1 MHKSEQIIGL
11 DLLRFSAALMVV
23 IYHLGVRT
31 WSADTSMSQIVDGA
45 VRYEPLAFGWIGWVG
60 VEIFFALSGFVI
72 AYSAERASA
81 LSFLRSRILR
91 LAPAVLICATIT
103 LAVQLV
109 LGRRDVW
116 DDYLGSILF
125 SPIGPWID
133 APYWTLPIE
142 ISFYAVVLVALLFN
156 AFNRIEWI
164 AAAVGLSS
172 SAIWALHRLGVDVV
186 AFNTHQSNLS
196 LLQHGCHFA
205 IGVML
210 WLLLAKG
217 VRLHR
222 LILLG
227 VFLAAGWLEI
237 GFMAPMKAVTGAN
250 LDAPGLAWLC
260 GLALMVVSVRFRKH
274 LSGPWNGAARQIG
287 LATYPLYLVHAAL
300 GSWIIKILRDH
311 GVEQWTALTVAVG
324 LVLVLS
330 FLISWRLEPAV
341 RRLLGRPV
349 DALLARAAAAKPGL
363 AAATSP
369 VT

>member
-1 MHKSEQIIGL
+1 MQKSEQIIGL

-31 WSADTSMSQIVDGA
+31 WSADTSMSRIVDGS
-45 VRYEPLAFGWIGWVG
+45 VRYEPLAFAWIGWVG

-103 LAVQLV
+103 LGVQLA

-116 DDYLGSILF
+116 DDYLGSVLF

-142 ISFYAVVLVALLFN
+142 IAFYAVVFVALLFN

-164 AAAVGLSS
+164 AAAVGLAS

-186 AFNTHQSNLS
+186 TFNTHQSNLS

-217 VRLHR
+217 FRLHR
-222 LILLG
+222 LILLS

-237 GFMAPMKAVTGAN
+237 GFMAPMKALDGSN
-250 LDAPGLAWLC
+250 LHAPGLAWLG
-260 GLALMVVSVRFRKH
+260 GLAFMVFSVQFRQR
-274 LSGPWNGAARQIG
+274 LSGPWNGLARQVG

-300 GSWIIKILRDH
+300 GAWLIRLLRDH
-311 GVEQWTALTVAVG
+311 GAGPWMALAVAIMVA
-324 LVLVLS
+324 LALS
-330 FLISWRLEPAV
+330 FLISWRLEPMV
-341 RRLLGRPV
+341 RRIMGRPIDV
-349 DALLARAAAAKPGL
+349 LFSRAAALRPGL
-363 AAATSP
+363 AVATRP
-369 VT
+369 VA